1 MAVAGDRL
9 LAAVRGGRD
18 TNQEEYIIMK
28 FSHVA
33 IAAGLAALV
42 AAATAA
48 AQPFPDRPIRM
59 IVPLPPGTAS
69 DFLART
75 LGLSLSDAYKQQV
88 VVDNRP
94 GAGGLIGS
102 GIVAKSSAD
111 GYTLAMVAPP
121 HVVGPL
127 LQLNPPYRPLED
139 FAAVVEVA
147 SLPNV
152 VVVAPGVPAKNLQ
165 ELIAL
170 IKPKPGQF
178 NYASVGFGTSSHL
191 APEIL
196 NRAAGISVVHVPFK
210 VIPDVMSEMAAGRVH
225 YTVFTAPAS
234 LTMLRG
240 DAKLRAIA
248 VTSAKR
254 SATFP
259 DLPTVAE
266 AGLPEATSD
275 AWFGILAPAGTPRKV
290 IMQLNADV
298 VKILR
303 QPETRDKFAR
313 QGAELVDDTSPD
325 GFAKLMKAEY
335 TRYQKLIKDAGLKQQ

>member
-1 MAVAGDRL
+1 MNPMRM
-9 LAAVRGGRD
+9 
-18 TNQEEYIIMK
+18 TTK
-28 FSHVA
+28 
-33 IAAGLAALV
+33 AAGLAALL
-42 AAATAA
+42 AAAAA
-48 AQPFPDRPIRM
+48 VAQPAATSSGPAFPDKPIRM

-75 LGLSLSDAYKQQV
+75 LGQSLSDAYKQQV

-102 GIVAKSSAD
+102 GIVAKASPD
-111 GYTLAMVAPP
+111 GHTLAMVAPP

-139 FAAVVEVA
+139 FIAVIEVA

-152 VVVAPGVPAKNLQ
+152 IIVAPSVPAKNVQ
-165 ELIAL
+165 ELVAL

-210 VIPDVMSEMAAGRVH
+210 VIPDVITELSAGRVH

-234 LTMLRG
+234 LTLLRG
-240 DAKLRAIA
+240 DPKLRALA

-259 DLPTVAE
+259 DLPTVTE
-266 AGLPEATSD
+266 AGLPDATSD
-275 AWFGILAPAGTPRKV
+275 AWFGIVAPAGTPRRIV
-290 IMQLNADV
+290 MRINADV

-303 QPETRDKFAR
+303 LPETKEKFAR
-313 QGAELVDDTSPD
+313 QGAELVDDTTPE
-325 GFAKLMKAEY
+325 GFARLMKSEY
-335 TRYQKLIKDAGLKQQ
+335 ARYRALIKDAGIKPQ

>member
-1 MAVAGDRL
+1 MSFARILPG
-9 LAAVRGGRD
+9 LAAV
-18 TNQEEYIIMK
+18 
-28 FSHVA
+28 A
-33 IAAGLAALV
+33 LAAAAAG
-42 AAATAA
+42 TP
-48 AQPFPDRPIRM
+48 AQPYPNRPIRM

-75 LGLSLSDAYKQQV
+75 LGQRLSETYRQQV

-102 GIVAKSSAD
+102 GIVATSAPD
-111 GYTLAMVAPP
+111 GYTLAMIAPP
-121 HVVGPL
+121 HIVGPL
-127 LQLNPPYRPLED
+127 LQAKPPYRPIED
-139 FAAVVEVA
+139 FTAVIEVA
-147 SLPNV
+147 TLPNV
-152 VVVAPGVPAKNLQ
+152 IVVAPGVPAKNVQ
-165 ELIAL
+165 ELVAL
-170 IKPKPGQF
+170 IRPKPGQY
-178 NYASVGFGTSSHL
+178 NYASVGFGTSSHT
-191 APEIL
+191 APEIF

-210 VIPDVMSEMAAGRVH
+210 VIPDVMTEMAAGRVH

-240 DAKLRAIA
+240 DSKLRAIA

-275 AWFGILAPAGTPRKV
+275 AWFGIVAPAGLSKALV
-290 IMQLNADV
+290 AQINADV

-303 QPETRDKFAR
+303 EPETKEKFAR
-313 QGAELVDDTSPD
+313 QAAELVDDTSPAAFD
-325 GFAKLMKAEY
+325 RLMKAEY
-335 TRYQKLIKDAGLKQQ
+335 ARYRKLLQDIGIKPQ

>member
-1 MAVAGDRL
+1 
-9 LAAVRGGRD
+9 
-18 TNQEEYIIMK
+18 MK
-28 FSHVA
+28 PVCMTTK
-33 IAAGLAALV
+33 AAGCAALLF
-42 AAATAA
+42 AAAAG
-48 AQPFPDRPIRM
+48 AQPAANNPGPAFPDKPIRM

-75 LGLSLSDAYKQQV
+75 LGQYLSDAYKQQV

-102 GIVAKSSAD
+102 GIVAKAIPD

-127 LQLNPPYRPLED
+127 LQLKPPYRPLED
-139 FAAVVEVA
+139 FAAVIEVA

-152 VVVAPGVPAKNLQ
+152 VVVAPSVPAKNVQ
-165 ELIAL
+165 ELVAL

-210 VIPDVMSEMAAGRVH
+210 VIPDVMTEMAAGRVH

-240 DAKLRAIA
+240 DAKLRALA

-266 AGLPEATSD
+266 AGFPEATSD
-275 AWFGILAPAGTPRKV
+275 AWFGIVAPAGTPRRIV
-290 IMQLNADV
+290 MRINADV

-303 QPETRDKFAR
+303 LPETKEKFAR
-313 QGAELVDDTSPD
+313 QGAELVDDTTPE
-325 GFAKLMKAEY
+325 GFSRLMKSEY
-335 TRYQKLIKDAGLKQQ
+335 TRYATLIKDAGIKPQ

>member
-1 MAVAGDRL
+1 MNPVRMTAG
-9 LAAVRGGRD
+9 
-18 TNQEEYIIMK
+18 
-28 FSHVA
+28 
-33 IAAGLAALV
+33 AAGLAALL
-42 AAATAA
+42 AAAVAV
-48 AQPFPDRPIRM
+48 AQPAATSSGPAFPDKPIRM

-75 LGLSLSDAYKQQV
+75 LGQSLSDAYKQQV

-102 GIVAKSSAD
+102 GIVAKAIPD

-127 LQLNPPYRPLED
+127 LQVNPPYRPLED
-139 FAAVVEVA
+139 FTAVIEVA

-152 VVVAPGVPAKNLQ
+152 VVVAPNVPAKNAR

-170 IKPKPGQF
+170 IKSKPGEF
-178 NYASVGFGTSSHL
+178 NFGSAGIGTASHL

-196 NRAAGISVVHVPFK
+196 NRAGGLKAVHIPFK
-210 VIPDVMSEMAAGRVH
+210 LIPDVLIEMSAGRVH
-225 YTVFTAPAS
+225 YVVFTAPAA
-234 LTMLRG
+234 LTLLRG
-240 DAKLRAIA
+240 DAKLRALA
-248 VTSAKR
+248 VTGAKR

-266 AGLPEATSD
+266 AGLPEAQSD
-275 AWFGILAPAGTPRKV
+275 VWFGIVAPAGTPRRIV
-290 IMQLNADV
+290 MRINADV

-303 QPETRDKFAR
+303 LPETKEKFAR
-313 QGAELVDDTSPD
+313 QGAELVDDATPE
-325 GFAKLMKAEY
+325 GFAKLMKSEY
-335 TRYQKLIKDAGLKQQ
+335 ERYRILLKDAGIKPQ

>member
-1 MAVAGDRL
+1 MKLTRST
-9 LAAVRGGRD
+9 LAAG
-18 TNQEEYIIMK
+18 
-28 FSHVA
+28 F
-33 IAAGLAALV
+33 AALL
-42 AAATAA
+42 AATAA
-48 AQPFPDRPIRM
+48 APGAGQAFPDRPIRM

-75 LGLSLSDAYKQQV
+75 LGLVLSDAYKQQV

-102 GIVAKSSAD
+102 GIVAKASPD

-121 HVVGPL
+121 HLVGPL
-127 LQLNPPYRPLED
+127 LQLNPPYRPIED
-139 FAAVVEVA
+139 FAAVIEVA

-152 VVVAPGVPAKNLQ
+152 IVVAPSVPAKNLQ

-210 VIPDVMSEMAAGRVH
+210 VIPDVMTEMLAGRVH

-234 LTMLRG
+234 LTLLRG
-240 DAKLRAIA
+240 DAKLRALA
-248 VTSAKR
+248 VTSARR

-266 AGLPEATSD
+266 AGLPEAQSD
-275 AWFGILAPAGTPRKV
+275 AWFGIVAPAGTSRKV
-290 IMQLNADV
+290 IAQLNADV
-298 VKILR
+298 LKILR
-303 QPETRDKFAR
+303 APETKEKFAR
-313 QGAELVDDTSPD
+313 QGAELVDDTTPE
-325 GFAKLMKAEY
+325 GFAKLMKSEY